1 MTRVSHRMRRGSGP
15 GLEPGRSG
23 YRFQALGGRQPPITK
38 VNPGSS
44 AWKPGEMANQDRDAG
59 RVAGSSEVQDMS
71 VAAAWGWCLAGCL
84 TWWWAVAWIAVR
96 LAGG

>member
-1 MTRVSHRMRRGSGP
+1 MFGTRPVGVWPPGP
-15 GLEPGRSG
+15 RWPATTDDE
-23 YRFQALGGRQPPITK
+23 

-71 VAAAWGWCLAGCL
+71 VAAAWSWCVAGCL

-96 LAGG
+96 LASG

>member
-1 MTRVSHRMRRGSGP
+1 
-15 GLEPGRSG
+15 
-23 YRFQALGGRQPPITK
+23 
-38 VNPGSS
+38 
-44 AWKPGEMANQDRDAG
+44 MANQDRDAG

-71 VAAAWGWCLAGCL
+71 VTAAWGWCVAGCL